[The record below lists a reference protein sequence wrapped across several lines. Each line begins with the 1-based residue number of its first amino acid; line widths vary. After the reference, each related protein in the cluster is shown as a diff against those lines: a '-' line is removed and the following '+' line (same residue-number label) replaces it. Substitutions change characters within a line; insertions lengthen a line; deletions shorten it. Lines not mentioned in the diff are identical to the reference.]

1 MIICLSGKNE
11 KLQTIF
17 AMQTIAKY
25 FQTIAPRSELVYA
38 VSVWEQ
44 LLLPGPA
51 TLQTS
56 PADLPSAFLT
66 HTTFYT

>member
-1 MIICLSGKNE
+1 
-11 KLQTIF
+11 
-17 AMQTIAKY
+17 MQTIAKY